1 MSDTDAVTRLVNMS
15 RPLMLSCGLHT
26 KTYLCLSISDKNFS
40 PRHDSWNH
48 LPHSGKSQP
57 IQCVVD
63 GGLKVGLMAAIDCR
77 LSGIVDYLGL

>member
-1 MSDTDAVTRLVNMS
+1 MSDTDAVTRSVNMS

-26 KTYLCLSISDKNFS
+26 KAYLCLSISDKNFS

-77 LSGIVDYLGL
+77 LSGIIDY